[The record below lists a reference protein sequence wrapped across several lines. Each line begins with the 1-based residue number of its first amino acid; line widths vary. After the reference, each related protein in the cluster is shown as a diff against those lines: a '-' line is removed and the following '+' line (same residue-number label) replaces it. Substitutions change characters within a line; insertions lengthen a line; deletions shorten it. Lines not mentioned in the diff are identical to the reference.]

1 MLIPAFF
8 VYLNYFQPLGIFLF
22 RSFYALIC
30 QIIPGQCLPGKIFFL
45 PDVLILFLGRKPAAD
60 VPLCLSRWV
69 TSLCTVLLEMAKPFA
84 AWRTVASFS
93 MMYCASRTA
102 RSSGKPFTWFPSPVR
117 FFRHP
122 YSMREQRLSIL
133 PSGNFSVYYSTNN
146 SYPYV

>member
-1 MLIPAFF
+1 MCEYKFQMMRQNDVVFEFAVDEDEYGISVSQNQPHTIYGMRL
-8 VYLNYFQPLGIFLF
+8 YLYIHHHAVTFG
-22 RSFYALIC
+22 
-30 QIIPGQCLPGKIFFL
+30 
-45 PDVLILFLGRKPAAD
+45 
-60 VPLCLSRWV
+60 

-146 SYPYV
+146 SCPYV